1 MDEKILV
8 IKLGAMGDF
17 VQALGPMA
25 AIRRHH
31 SKALITLL
39 TTKPFS
45 DLGSSCGYFDAI
57 EIDRKPRWYDIA
69 GWIALRRFLNEG
81 GFSRIYDLQN
91 NDRTSFYFRLLKNPR
106 PEWVGVA
113 RGASH
118 RNASSLRTAGKAFD
132 GHVQTLALAGIKDV
146 SPDDLSWAKGDIEVF
161 QLKDPYILLV
171 PGSAPDRPE
180 KRWPAGRYGAL
191 AQYFFNKG
199 YLPVVLGT
207 AGEAG
212 LAREICNV
220 CPSARDLTGRTSLPD
235 IALLARHASAA
246 IGNDT
251 GPMHMIALAE
261 RPSYVLFSC
270 HSDPARH
277 APVGKN
283 VTTLQKNDLTALTV
297 EDVIAA
303 AISSRFHHS

>member
-31 SKALITLL
+31 PGAHITLL
-39 TTKPFS
+39 TARPFS
-45 DLGSSCGYFDAI
+45 DLGHACGYFDAV
-57 EIDRKPRWYDIA
+57 EIDRKPRWHNVF
-69 GWIALRRFLNEG
+69 GWIALRRFLNGG
-81 GFSRIYDLQN
+81 GFSRVYDLQN
-91 NDRTSFYFRLLKNPR
+91 NDRTSFYFRLLKTPR

-118 RNASSLRTAGKAFD
+118 RNASPLRTAGKAFE
-132 GHVQTLALAGIKDV
+132 GHVQTLAIAGIRDV
-146 SPDDLSWAKGDIEVF
+146 LPDDLSWAKGDMEDF

-180 KRWPAGRYGAL
+180 KRWPAERYGAL
-191 AQYFFNKG
+191 AQFFFDKG
-199 YLPVVLGT
+199 YLPVVLGA
-207 AGEAG
+207 AGESG
-212 LAREICNV
+212 LAGKICHV
-220 CPSARDLTGRTSLPD
+220 CPAARDLTGKTSLPD
-235 IALLARHASAA
+235 IALLARRASAA

-251 GPMHMIALAE
+251 GPMHMIALAGC
-261 RPSYVLFSC
+261 PSCVLFSC
-270 HSDPARH
+270 HSDPVRH
-277 APVGKN
+277 APLGVK

-297 EDVIAA
+297 EDVIAVA
-303 AISSRFHHS
+303 SPARFRRD